1 MLNIYRV
8 RFEGHR
14 WFARRKMIAWN
25 GRPVAPPFFCCEV
38 VSGIQKV
45 SERYSVLGSDAHL
58 LIGVILAKK
67 FCERF
72 HRFDVYAENLESR

>member
-1 MLNIYRV
+1 MNGGLRV
-8 RFEGHR
+8 EIDCLE
-14 WFARRKMIAWN
+14 WATCCSS
-25 GRPVAPPFFCCEV
+25 FFCCEV

-72 HRFDVYAENLESR
+72 HRFDVCTENLESR